1 MHPFHLLPETMLLAS
16 GYTGTW
22 PSGPVQKLGSSRL
35 RNKATG
41 SAQLSQESGR
51 AVAVCTCE
59 HTLPVHFQ
67 WRRPRAC
74 TPGALVHLFLSEG
87 DASAHVC
94 PTPPHLPLAGRNA
107 AYLLRLLKTFIFI
120 FIFIFTRLSLVV
132 GTAPAD
138 QLQAEASEVLA

>member
-67 WRRPRAC
+67 WAHGVAC
-74 TPGALVHLFLSEG
+74 T
-87 DASAHVC
+87 
-94 PTPPHLPLAGRNA
+94 
-107 AYLLRLLKTFIFI
+107 
-120 FIFIFTRLSLVV
+120 LVV
-132 GTAPAD
+132 
-138 QLQAEASEVLA
+138 V